1 MIWMRVERVRKKSI
15 QTNLTCMTLSFNAQ
29 ASRRN
34 IPMKKD
40 DRLNRLKPSFTII
53 TRSLEMII

>member
-15 QTNLTCMTLSFNAQ
+15 QTNFTCMTLSFNAQ

-40 DRLNRLKPSFTII
+40 
-53 TRSLEMII
+53 EMTD

>member
-15 QTNLTCMTLSFNAQ
+15 QTNLTCMILSFNAQ

-34 IPMKKD
+34 IPMKK
-40 DRLNRLKPSFTII
+40 R
-53 TRSLEMII
+53 